1 VKEFT
6 QTGRI
11 RTPSRDTIDWKATGK
26 RLREMRGFETNQKA
40 FARQLG
46 ISQGQLSKYEK
57 GISEISAQVL
67 LRLARTSGKSIEW
80 WLTGQESKS

>member
-1 VKEFT
+1 
-6 QTGRI
+6 
-11 RTPSRDTIDWKATGK
+11 
-26 RLREMRGFETNQKA
+26 MRGFETNQKA